1 MIGMLGVS
9 SAIFLVIILLTSR
22 SPLVTGVLSSLIFLV
37 RPLSLKSNDTFPA
50 YKKVEIKFSTISLIL
65 TLTIY
70 SF

>member
-1 MIGMLGVS
+1 MWLLGLTMLWAEERQELVYTISQNGREIGQSNV
-9 SAIFLVIILLTSR
+9 VITYFPPS
-22 SPLVTGVLSSLIFLV
+22 
-37 RPLSLKSNDTFPA
+37 KSIPTA